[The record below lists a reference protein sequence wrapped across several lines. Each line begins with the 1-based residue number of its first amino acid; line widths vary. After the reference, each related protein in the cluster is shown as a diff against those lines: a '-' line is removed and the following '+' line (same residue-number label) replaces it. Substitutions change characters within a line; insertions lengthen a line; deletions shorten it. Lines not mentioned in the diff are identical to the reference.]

1 MGTWGP
7 QGVSGKV
14 VVITG
19 GARGIGAEAARRL
32 AQRGAKV
39 ALIGLE
45 PEELR
50 KTAESCGPDATAWD
64 ADVTSWDQLG
74 AAIDGIVDH
83 YGGIDVVVANAGVA
97 PTGFIRSIDPAAF
110 ERTIEINLLGVWRTV
125 RTALPHVIKRKG
137 YVLVVSS
144 AAALI
149 HPPALAAYTASK
161 AGAEAFGDSLRAEVK
176 HLGVDVGVAYFSWIK
191 TDLVTSAD
199 SHPVL
204 GKFRKS
210 APGPASRVYPVEKVG
225 QAVADGIGKRSRV
238 ICVPSWVNQLRR
250 IHGMLPAVVEK
261 ANARAAA
268 RADREMI
275 ADIEKRGVEESSR
288 LTGPG
293 GAAAQAAPATQSAQA
308 AKASETLKGST
319 PVDNA

>member
-19 GARGIGAEAARRL
+19 AARGIGADAARRL
-32 AQRGAKV
+32 ARRGAKV

-50 KTAESCGPDATAWD
+50 RTAESCGPDATAWD
-64 ADVTSWDQLG
+64 ADVTSWEQLG

-125 RTALPHVIKRKG
+125 RTALPHIIKNKG

-199 SHPVL
+199 AHPVL
-204 GKFRKS
+204 GKFRTS
-210 APGPASRVYPVEKVG
+210 APGPASRVYPLEKVG
-225 QAVADGIGKRSRV
+225 QAVADGIAKRSRV

-250 IHGMLPAVVEK
+250 FHGMLPAVVEK
-261 ANARAAA
+261 ANARATA

-275 ADIEKRGVEESSR
+275 ADIEKRGVEASSR

-293 GAAAQAAPATQSAQA
+293 GEAAQAATEAIQ
-308 AKASETLKGST
+308 
-319 PVDNA
+319 PVGRELPQDQQ

>member
-7 QGVSGKV
+7 QGISGKV
-14 VVITG
+14 VVVTG
-19 GARGIGAEAARRL
+19 AARGIGADAARRL

-39 ALIGLE
+39 ALVGLE
-45 PEELR
+45 PDELR

-64 ADVTSWDQLG
+64 ADVTSWEQL
-74 AAIDGIVDH
+74 AAAVDGIVEH

-110 ERTIEINLLGVWRTV
+110 ERTIEINLQGVWRTV

-161 AGAEAFGDSLRAEVK
+161 AGAEAFGDSLRAEVR

-210 APGPASRVYPVEKVG
+210 APGLASRVYPLEKVG
-225 QAVADGIGKRSRV
+225 QAVADGIAKRSRV
-238 ICVPSWVNQLRR
+238 ICVPSWVNHLRR
-250 IHGMLPAVVEK
+250 IHGVLPVLVEK
-261 ANARAAA
+261 TNARAAA

-275 ADIEKRGVEESSR
+275 ADIEKRGVEAASR

-293 GAAAQAAPATQSAQA
+293 GAAAQAAGSA
-308 AKASETLKGST
+308 EE
-319 PVDNA
+319 

>member
-19 GARGIGAEAARRL
+19 AARGIGADAARRL
-32 AQRGAKV
+32 ARRGAKV

-64 ADVTSWDQLG
+64 ADVTSWEQLG
-74 AAIDGIVDH
+74 AAIEGIVGH

-125 RTALPHVIKRKG
+125 RTALPHVIERKG

-210 APGPASRVYPVEKVG
+210 APGPASRVYPLEKVG
-225 QAVADGIGKRSRV
+225 EAVTEGIAKRSRV
-238 ICVPSWVNQLRR
+238 ICVPSWVNHLRR
-250 IHGMLPAVVEK
+250 IHGMLPAIVEK
-261 ANARAAA
+261 TNARAAA

-275 ADIEKRGVEESSR
+275 ADIEKRGVEASSR

-293 GAAAQAAPATQSAQA
+293 GAAAQAAARASA
-308 AKASETLKGST
+308 E
-319 PVDNA
+319 D

>member
-7 QGVSGKV
+7 QGVNGKV
-14 VVITG
+14 VVVTG
-19 GARGIGAEAARRL
+19 AARGIGAETARRL

-39 ALIGLE
+39 ALVGLE
-45 PEELR
+45 PQRLR
-50 KTAESCGPDATAWD
+50 KTAQICGPDATPWD
-64 ADVTSWDQLG
+64 ADVTSWEQLST
-74 AAIDGIVDH
+74 AIDGIVDH

-97 PTGFIRSIDPAAF
+97 PTGFVRSIDPAAF
-110 ERTIEINLLGVWRTV
+110 ERTVEINLLGVWRTV
-125 RTALPHVIKRKG
+125 RTALPHVIKNQG

-149 HPPALAAYTASK
+149 HAPGLAAYTASK
-161 AGAEAFGDSLRAEVK
+161 AGAEAFADSLRAEVK
-176 HLGVDVGVAYFSWIK
+176 HLGVDVGVAYFSWVD

-199 SHPVL
+199 AHPVL

-210 APGPASRVYPVEKVG
+210 APGPASHVSPLGKVG
-225 QAVADGIGKRSRV
+225 QAIADGIAKRSRV

-261 ANARAAA
+261 VNARAAA
-268 RADREMI
+268 RADLEMI
-275 ADIEKRGVEESSR
+275 ADIEKRGVETSSR

-293 GAAAQAAPATQSAQA
+293 GAAAQAAKEAIQ
-308 AKASETLKGST
+308 
-319 PVDNA
+319 PVDPEQPQDPQ

>member
-7 QGVSGKV
+7 PGISGKV

-19 GARGIGAEAARRL
+19 AARGIGADAARRL
-32 AQRGAKV
+32 ARAGAKV
-39 ALIGLE
+39 ALVGLE
-45 PEELR
+45 PDELR
-50 KTAESCGPDATAWD
+50 RTAQSCGPDATAWD
-64 ADVTSWDQLG
+64 ADVTSWDQLN
-74 AAIDGIVDH
+74 AAVDGIVEH

-125 RTALPHVIKRKG
+125 RTALPHIIKSKG

-176 HLGVDVGVAYFSWIK
+176 HLGVDVGVAYFSWVK

-204 GKFRKS
+204 GKFRKA

-225 QAVADGIGKRSRV
+225 QAVVAGITKRSRV
-238 ICVPSWVNQLRR
+238 ICVPSWLNNLRR
-250 IHGMLPAVVEK
+250 FHGMLPAIVEK
-261 ANARAAA
+261 ANARATA

-275 ADIEKRGVEESSR
+275 ADVEKRGAEAASR

-293 GAAAQAAPATQSAQA
+293 GAAAQAATTVAT
-308 AKASETLKGST
+308 ASETLKESATTTST
-319 PVDNA
+319 ENA

>member
-1 MGTWGP
+1 
-7 QGVSGKV
+7 
-14 VVITG
+14 
-19 GARGIGAEAARRL
+19 
-32 AQRGAKV
+32 V
-39 ALIGLE
+39 ALVGLE

-64 ADVTSWDQLG
+64 ADVTSWEQLE
-74 AAIDGIVDH
+74 AAIDGIFAH

-97 PTGFIRSIDPAAF
+97 PTGFIRNIDPAAF

-125 RTALPHVIKRKG
+125 RTALPHVIERKG

-176 HLGVDVGVAYFSWIK
+176 HLGVDVGVAYFSWVK

-199 SHPVL
+199 AHPVL
-204 GKFRKS
+204 GKFRKG
-210 APGPASRVYPVEKVG
+210 APGPASRVYPLEKVG
-225 QAVADGIGKRSRV
+225 LAVADGIARRSRV
-238 ICVPSWVNQLRR
+238 ICVPSWVNHLRR
-250 IHGMLPAVVEK
+250 IHGMLPALVEK
-261 ANARAAA
+261 TNARATA
-268 RADREMI
+268 RADREMV
-275 ADIEKRGVEESSR
+275 ADIEKRGVQAASR

-293 GAAAQAAPATQSAQA
+293 GAAAQESKTVETRSA
-308 AKASETLKGST
+308 G
-319 PVDNA
+319 N

>member
-7 QGVSGKV
+7 PGVSGKV
-14 VVITG
+14 VLITG
-19 GARGIGAEAARRL
+19 AARGIGAEAARRL
-32 AQRGAKV
+32 ARRGAKV
-39 ALIGLE
+39 ALVGLE

-64 ADVTSWDQLG
+64 ADVTSWEQLE
-74 AAIDGIVDH
+74 AAVDGIVDH

-110 ERTIEINLLGVWRTV
+110 ERTVEINLLGVWRTV
-125 RTALPHVIKRKG
+125 RTALPHVIERKG

-144 AAALI
+144 AAALV

-191 TDLVTSAD
+191 TDLVASAD
-199 SHPVL
+199 AHPVL
-204 GKFRKS
+204 GRFRKG
-210 APGPASRVYPVEKVG
+210 APGPVSRVYPLEKVG
-225 QAVADGIGKRSRV
+225 EAVAEGIAKRSRV
-238 ICVPSWVNQLRR
+238 ICVPSWVNHLRR
-250 IHGMLPAVVEK
+250 VHGMLPVVVEK
-261 ANARAAA
+261 ANARATA
-268 RADREMI
+268 RADREML
-275 ADIEKRGVEESSR
+275 ADIEKRGVEASSR

-293 GAAAQAAPATQSAQA
+293 GAAAQAAKTSA
-308 AKASETLKGST
+308 E
-319 PVDNA
+319 D